1 MAKVGRNDPCPCGS
15 GMKFKKCCLDKK
27 PRQQIVMVGSPE
39 PLSGFYYDHEQMEL
53 VGLAADGR
61 AIQPAVTYS
70 QTQYEGQS
78 GKEKV
83 IARIQD
89 KVIRD
94 TAALMRCL
102 SSSFDLIIGI
112 DTNTKTINGEKVSV
126 SAVIHCEVQK
136 HPESTKPTSYYVNFP
151 WNGVIVFRNCPEDLP
166 AEKFGWLA
174 LIQGF
179 MRDRQNVSKRVA
191 FVTDHDLDN
200 HIRFNDRKTP
210 IFKNAYLPDN
220 FTMMYGRSDGS
231 NENLLNHVVKLCDKK
246 STDVLIE
253 LERAGCFQYGEM
265 KIPIDRIPVP
275 AL

>member
-1 MAKVGRNDPCPCGS
+1 
-15 GMKFKKCCLDKK
+15 
-27 PRQQIVMVGSPE
+27 MVGSPE
-39 PLSGFYYDHEQMEL
+39 PLSGFYYDHEKMEL
-53 VGLAADGR
+53 VGLTADGR
-61 AIQPAVTYS
+61 VVQPAVTYS

-112 DTNTKTINGEKVSV
+112 DTNTKTINGDKISV
-126 SAVIHCEVQK
+126 SSVVHCEVK
-136 HPESTKPTSYYVNFP
+136 EPPGSAEPTSYYVNFP
-151 WNGVIVFRNCPEDLP
+151 WNGIIVFRNCPEELP

-179 MRDRQNVSKRVA
+179 MRDGRNVAKRVA

-200 HIRFNDRKTP
+200 HILYNDRKTP
-210 IFKNAYLPDN
+210 IFKAAYLPVN

-231 NENLLNHVVKLCDKK
+231 NENLLNHLVKLCDKK
-246 STDVLIE
+246 STDVLNE
-253 LERAGCFQYGEM
+253 LERSGCFQYGEM
-265 KIPIDRIPVP
+265 KIPIDRIPAP

>member
-1 MAKVGRNDPCPCGS
+1 
-15 GMKFKKCCLDKK
+15 
-27 PRQQIVMVGSPE
+27 VGSPE
-39 PLSGFYYDHEQMEL
+39 PLSGFYYDHEKMEL
-53 VGLAADGR
+53 VGLTADDR
-61 AIQPAVTYS
+61 VVQPAVTYS
-70 QTQYEGQS
+70 QTHYEGQS

-112 DTNTKTINGEKVSV
+112 DTNTKTINGERVSV
-126 SAVIHCEVQK
+126 SSVVHCEVKKQ
-136 HPESTKPTSYYVNFP
+136 PGSAEPTSYYVNFP
-151 WNGVIVFRNCPEDLP
+151 WNGIIVFRNCPEELP

-174 LIQGF
+174 LIEGF
-179 MRDRQNVSKRVA
+179 MCDSRNVAKRVA

-200 HIRFNDRKTP
+200 HSQYNNRKTP
-210 IFKNAYLPDN
+210 ISKDAYLPVN

-246 STDVLIE
+246 STDMLIE

-265 KIPIDRIPVP
+265 KIPVDHIPIP
-275 AL
+275 AF